1 MTLAARIALD
11 VSAVFLETDDF
22 AQTITHYP
30 EDDREGGESIIA
42 IFDTDELEGQT
53 GGGNDGEGRRLHSD
67 NSTTIRDTG
76 VVECASTVEITTG
89 RTQRNS
95 TFLIDDEIWQA
106 KRVIS
111 RDTDMQSVLVI
122 RIASKI
128 TRRTRTNQG

>member
-1 MTLAARIALD
+1 MTLAAQIALD

-30 EDDREGGESIIA
+30 EDDRESGESVVA
-42 IFDTDELEGQT
+42 VFDLDQLEG
-53 GGGNDGEGRRLHSD
+53 GGGVDGEGRRIHSD
-67 NSTTIRDTG
+67 ANSTIREAG
-76 VVECASTVEITTG
+76 VVECATTVDVTTG

-95 TFLIDDEIWQA
+95 TFLIDGEIWQA
-106 KRVIS
+106 KRILS
-111 RDTDMQSVLVI
+111 KDTDMQSVLVI